1 MCGQLN
7 HIIRMESQ
15 QSSKAIRR
23 KHIRQ
28 RIRTAP
34 KKAYNNKAVRYIFS
48 GGTAT
53 LVDVATFFL
62 VYHYILKQAPL
73 VISHISIGA
82 HIASL
87 CISFTSGLITNF
99 LITKYFVFKESNI
112 RGREQF
118 VRYILVAA
126 ITFVGNYFMMKLLVD
141 VFYIWPTF
149 ARLIAV
155 GSIALLS
162 FRLHKVFTFKVKLP
176 KDA

>member
-1 MCGQLN
+1 MD
-7 HIIRMESQ
+7 SQ
-15 QSSKAIRR
+15 RTSKTIRR

-34 KKAYNNKAVRYIFS
+34 KKAYNSKAIRYIFS

-53 LVDVATFFL
+53 VVDVACFFL
-62 VYHYILKQAPL
+62 VYHYILNQEDLNIA
-73 VISHISIGA
+73 HISIGA

-87 CISFTSGLITNF
+87 CISFIAGLVTNF

-126 ITFVGNYFMMKLLVD
+126 ITFVGNYFMMKLLVE
-141 VFYIWPTF
+141 VFNVWPTF

-162 FRLHKVFTFKVKLP
+162 FRLHKVFTFKVRLP